1 MIHLR
6 EPSTMSKIT
15 TIGLDIAKNSFASH
29 GFDECGRTVLK
40 KELKRGQVLTFF
52 AKHEGC
58 LVGLEA
64 CASAHHWAR
73 EITRLGHDV
82 RLIPAA
88 RIKAFL
94 PRQKNDAADAHAI
107 ARAVRDPEMRFVA
120 VKSVDQQAALML
132 FKTRE
137 LLICQRTQLL
147 NALRGH
153 FGEIGIVVP
162 RGPHEVQALIERVMN
177 EEKAQELPCAMR
189 AALRPVVS
197 MLFALN
203 DEILA
208 LDKAIRQVHRAD
220 ETSLKLAEVP
230 GIGCLIAMVLSASI
244 TQPHYFASGREFAA
258 YLGLVPKQH
267 STGGKARLGAI
278 SKMGNRDLRR
288 LLVVGARA
296 ALARMKSGKIKS
308 ALADWARRLLEK
320 KSFAL
325 VSVALANKMARIAW
339 AIMAKRQSY
348 DPAYVS
354 KAA

>member
-1 MIHLR
+1 M
-6 EPSTMSKIT
+6 TKIT
-15 TIGLDIAKNSFASH
+15 TIGLDIAKNSFAAH
-29 GFDECGRTVLK
+29 GFDESGKTVLK
-40 KELKRGQVLTFF
+40 KELKRGQVPAFF

-137 LLICQRTQLL
+137 LLIRQRTQLL

-162 RGPHEVQALIERVMN
+162 KGPHEAHALVERVMN

-197 MLFALN
+197 MLFAVN
-203 DEILA
+203 DEIST

-220 ETSLKLAEVP
+220 ETSQKLAEVP
-230 GIGCLIAMVLSASI
+230 GIGPLIAMVLSASI
-244 TQPHYFASGREFAA
+244 AQPNYFASSREFAA

-267 STGGKARLGAI
+267 STGGKARLGSI

-296 ALARMKSGKIKS
+296 ALARMKSGKTKS

-339 AIMAKRQSY
+339 AIMAKGQSY
-348 DPAYVS
+348 NPAYMN